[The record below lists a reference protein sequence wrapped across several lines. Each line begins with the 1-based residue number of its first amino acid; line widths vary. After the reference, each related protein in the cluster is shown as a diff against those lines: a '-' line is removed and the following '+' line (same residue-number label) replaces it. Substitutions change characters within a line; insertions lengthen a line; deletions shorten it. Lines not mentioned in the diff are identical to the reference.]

1 MMICVS
7 LVLDGEVL
15 DLRVCLQSADRELN
29 ELKKENKEEKKA
41 YESRVME
48 HMQRVSSPLAVF
60 FLSQTVI
67 YMYMYFVDWRA

>member
-1 MMICVS
+1 MMICVC

-48 HMQRVSSPLAVF
+48 HMQRVSRPLAVF
-60 FLSQTVI
+60 FFRKQSFTCTCIL
-67 YMYMYFVDWRA
+67 